1 LLEEPMPTVQSD
13 VHLLTEAPGDVA
25 AISAVTE
32 AAFREQP
39 HSRQTEVQI
48 VEALRRAGGL
58 SLSLVAHLNGKVVG
72 HVAFSPVTITG
83 GAPGWYA
90 LGPLS
95 VAPDVQGAGV
105 GTALVWHGL
114 RTMRQQ
120 GAAGCVVLGE
130 PAYFGR
136 FGFRSTPALRLAG
149 APPGCFLV
157 RPFDRLIPLGTLRYH
172 DAFDLVE
179 PSDWTF
185 P

>member
-1 LLEEPMPTVQSD
+1 MPPTVQPD
-13 VHLLTEAPGDVA
+13 LRLRTEAPGDVA

-32 AAFREQP
+32 AAFREHP
-39 HSRQTEVQI
+39 HSRQTEAQI
-48 VEALRRAGGL
+48 VEALRRAGAL
-58 SLSLVAHLNGKVVG
+58 SLSLIAQLNGQLVG

-83 GAPGWYA
+83 GARGWHS

-95 VAPDVQGAGV
+95 VSPAAQGMGV

-114 RTMRQQ
+114 RTLRLQ

-130 PAYFGR
+130 PAYYGR
-136 FGFRSTPALRLAG
+136 FGFRSTPALCLEG
-149 APPGCFLV
+149 APRGCFLV

-172 DAFDLVE
+172 EAFDLVV

>member
-1 LLEEPMPTVQSD
+1 MPAVQTD
-13 VHLLTEAPGDVA
+13 VHLRTEAPEDVA
-25 AISAVTE
+25 AIQAVTE
-32 AAFREQP
+32 AAFRHQP
-39 HSRQTEVQI
+39 HSRQTEAQVLD
-48 VEALRRAGGL
+48 ALRRAQALTL
-58 SLSLVAHLNGKVVG
+58 SLTARRQGEVVG
-72 HVAFSPVTITG
+72 HAAFSPITISG
-83 GAPGWYA
+83 GALGWHC

-95 VAPDVQGAGV
+95 VRPAQQGMGI

-114 RTMRQQ
+114 RTLRQL

-130 PAYFGR
+130 PAYYGR
-136 FGFRSTPALRLAG
+136 FGFHSTPALRLEG

-157 RPFDRLIPLGTLRYH
+157 RPFERLIPMGTVHLH

>member
-1 LLEEPMPTVQSD
+1 MPPTVQTD

-25 AISAVTE
+25 AIHAVTE
-32 AAFREQP
+32 AAFREHP
-39 HSRQTEVQI
+39 HSRQTEARV
-48 VEALRRAGGL
+48 VDALRRTGGL
-58 SLSLVAHLNGKVVG
+58 SLSLVAHLNGPVVG
-72 HVAFSPVTITG
+72 HVAFAPVTIEG
-83 GAPGWYA
+83 GAPGWYS

-95 VAPDVQGAGV
+95 VAPEAQGAGV
-105 GTALVWHGL
+105 GTALVWQGL

-136 FGFRSTPALRLAG
+136 FGFRSTPALRMEG

-157 RPFDRLIPLGTLRYH
+157 RPFVRVIPLGTLRFH
-172 DAFDLVE
+172 EAFDLGE

>member
-1 LLEEPMPTVQSD
+1 MQSHVQSD

-25 AISAVTE
+25 AIRAVTE
-32 AAFREQP
+32 AAFLEQP
-39 HSRQTEVQI
+39 HSRQTEAQI
-48 VEALRRAGGL
+48 LDALRRAGAL
-58 SLSLVAHLNGKVVG
+58 TLSLVARQTDRVVG
-72 HVAFSPVTITG
+72 HVAFSPVTVSG
-83 GAPGWYA
+83 GAPGWFS

-95 VAPDVQGAGV
+95 VAPDAQGAGV

-130 PAYFGR
+130 PAYYGR
-136 FGFRSTPALRLAG
+136 FGFRSTPALRLEG
-149 APPGCFLV
+149 AAPGCFLV
-157 RPFDRLIPLGTLRYH
+157 RPFERLIPLGQVCYH
-172 DAFDLVE
+172 EAFDLVE

>member
-1 LLEEPMPTVQSD
+1 MQTVQAD
-13 VHLLTEAPGDVA
+13 VHVRTEAPEDVA

-48 VEALRRAGGL
+48 VEALRRAGGF
-58 SLSLVAHLNGKVVG
+58 SLSLVAHRNGRVGG
-72 HVAFSPVTITG
+72 HVAFSPITISG
-83 GAPGWYA
+83 GAPGWHA
-90 LGPLS
+90 LAPLS
-95 VAPDVQGAGV
+95 VAPDARGSGMGA
-105 GTALVWHGL
+105 ALVWHGL
-114 RTMRQQ
+114 RTLRQQ

-136 FGFRSTPALRLAG
+136 FGFRSTPALRLER

-172 DAFDLVE
+172 EAFDLAE

>member
-1 LLEEPMPTVQSD
+1 MQPIMQSD
-13 VHLLTEAPGDVA
+13 VHLCTEVPADAA
-25 AISAVTE
+25 AIGAVTA

-48 VEALRRAGGL
+48 IDALRRAGAL
-58 SLSLVAHLNGKVVG
+58 SLSLVAHLNGEVVG

-83 GAPGWYA
+83 GAPGWYG

-95 VAPDVQGAGV
+95 VAPVVQGMGV

-120 GAAGCVVLGE
+120 GAAGCVVLGV
-130 PAYFGR
+130 PAYYGR
-136 FGFRSTPALRLAG
+136 FGFRSTPALRLERAL
-149 APPGCFLV
+149 PGCFLV
-157 RPFDRLIPLGTLRYH
+157 RPFERLIPLGTLRYH
-172 DAFDLVE
+172 EAFDLAD
-179 PSDWTF
+179 PGDWTF

>member
-1 LLEEPMPTVQSD
+1 MQPTVQSD

-25 AISAVTE
+25 AIGVVIE

-48 VEALRRAGGL
+48 VEALRRAGAM
-58 SLSLVAHLNGKVVG
+58 SLSLVAHLHGRVVG
-72 HVAFSPVTITG
+72 HVVFSPVSITG
-83 GAPGWYA
+83 GAPGWHG

-95 VAPDVQGAGV
+95 VAPDAQGAGV

-130 PAYFGR
+130 PAYYGR
-136 FGFRSTPALRLAG
+136 FGFRSTPALRLEG

-157 RPFDRLIPLGTLRYH
+157 RPFERLIPMGTLRYH
-172 DAFDLVE
+172 EAFDLVE
-179 PSDWTF
+179 PSDWSF

>member
-1 LLEEPMPTVQSD
+1 MTPSVQSD
-13 VHLLTEAPGDVA
+13 VHLRTEAPADVL
-25 AISAVTE
+25 AISGVTE

-48 VEALRRAGGL
+48 IDALRRAGAL
-58 SLSLVAHLNGKVVG
+58 SLSLVAHLNGEVVG

-83 GAPGWYA
+83 GAPGWYG

-95 VAPDVQGAGV
+95 VAPMVQGTGI

-130 PAYFGR
+130 PAYYGR
-136 FGFRSTPALRLAG
+136 FGFRSTPALRLEG
-149 APPGCFLV
+149 AARGCFLV
-157 RPFDRLIPLGTLRYH
+157 RPFERLIPLGTLRFH
-172 DAFDLVE
+172 EAFDLVE